1 MIKILFKGIGSNRS
15 YWFVRFWVHW
25 LGQRN
30 VGSTLGMQRRVAELP
45 TWPFWKCSQQFR
57 QATSSSGGLPRHRRW
72 SARGSTLGQAILVGL
87 WTPAPAVY
95 AHQPVPRAPR
105 GGTARTACASNLT
118 PARCKAVPPSNL
130 ELWVTPPA
138 GSTLGQAILVGLW
151 TPAPAVYAHQPVP
164 RAPRGGT
171 ARPACASNLTPAR
184 CKARGRLAR
193 GVSPR
198 PHRQGSRRS
207 ARHTGCGRCS
217 HNYSF
222 CCALHVKRAAR
233 PTACVARAR
242 EVVAACRRNADLDVV
257 LLQ

>member
-72 SARGSTLGQAILVGL
+72 SAR
-87 WTPAPAVY
+87 
-95 AHQPVPRAPR
+95 
-105 GGTARTACASNLT
+105 
-118 PARCKAVPPSNL
+118 
-130 ELWVTPPA
+130 

-242 EVVAACRRNADLDVV
+242 EVVAACRRNAVLDVV